1 MKTLENSTTEPGTKT
16 PAKKVVLFSFLS
28 LISSFLVACFPLV
41 YFTNRNLEWINTH
54 DFFQALGGVA
64 LHWLIVII
72 INLLILKDFHLA
84 SLTTIFIIL
93 PLSLF
98 KSGFAYI
105 SRVVPAFQYW
115 HVLMLVFTFY
125 ILLIFIIKKYVK
137 PEVSKKLNIIA
148 GAVFLMLILIN
159 ASPFISQQGGEKRKA
174 DQKNNALGQALNAIS
189 PVGDKLPNIYLF
201 IFDEYAGYDG
211 LLRYTGFDNQKF
223 YDDLSNLGFKTS
235 KHSLSYSTSSNT
247 EITNL
252 LNLSTG
258 AMKYTEQEKNNAM
271 KDPFLLKLLK
281 EVGYD
286 FNLINDQSFIS
297 TPKTYFKHQFVPQ
310 GYFQQDENLLSLLI
324 EKSVYYP
331 IRTTTSNP
339 RMLEVNEMFA
349 YGAEASTIQQ
359 SGLFT
364 FGYLMFPHQPWV
376 VDENGKLLDEKDR
389 DNFENTDIYLGQ
401 LKYSNKMILKLVL
414 EIIENDPESC
424 ILLLS
429 DHGYRHPSRLKKYR
443 DISMEDPALEY
454 LYMRNTLN
462 AVYIKGEAI
471 DFEDYSGINTLRLV
485 LDRLFSLGLGMIEE
499 PGK

>member
-1 MKTLENSTTEPGTKT
+1 MKTLENSTTEPVTKT
-16 PAKKVVLFSFLS
+16 LAKNVVLFSFMS

-64 LHWLIVII
+64 LHWLVVFLV
-72 INLLILKDFHLA
+72 NFLIMRNFNLA
-84 SLTTIFIIL
+84 SLTTVFIIL

-98 KSGFAYI
+98 KSGFGYI
-105 SRVVPAFQYW
+105 SRMVPAFQYW
-115 HVLMLVFTFY
+115 HAMMLTITFY
-125 ILLIFIIKKYVK
+125 VLLIFLIKKYVK
-137 PEVSKKLNIIA
+137 PDVSKKLSLIA
-148 GAVFLMLILIN
+148 GAIFLMLILIN
-159 ASPFISQQGGEKRKA
+159 ASPFIFQKNREEIKA
-174 DQKNNALGQALNAIS
+174 DQKNDLPNQELNVTDRVA
-189 PVGDKLPNIYLF
+189 GKLPNIYLY

-211 LLRYTGFDNQKF
+211 LLRYTGFDNQEF
-223 YDDLSNLGFKTS
+223 YDKLSNLGFKTS
-235 KHSLSYSTSSNT
+235 KHSLSYSTSSKT

-252 LNLSTG
+252 LNLSIG
-258 AMKYTEQEKNNAM
+258 AMKYTEQEKDNAM

-281 EVGYD
+281 ELGYE

-331 IRTTTSNP
+331 FRTTTSDP
-339 RMLEVNEMFA
+339 RLLEVNEMFA
-349 YGAEASTIQQ
+349 YATEASTIQQ

-376 VDENGKLLDEKDR
+376 VDENGKLLDEKDH
-389 DNFENTDIYLGQ
+389 DNFEDTDIYLGQ
-401 LKYSNKMILKLVL
+401 LKYSNRMILKLAQ

-429 DHGYRHPSRLKKYR
+429 DHGYRHPSRLQKYR
-443 DISMEDPALEY
+443 DIPIEDPALEY

-462 AVYIKGEAI
+462 AVYIKGEAV
-471 DFEDYSGINTLRLV
+471 DFEDYSGINTLRLA